1 MREFFILLRMLTAFL
16 LPRALQGLHTAQL
29 EHIMVM
35 GDLNVCPHITPA
47 GYKKLEED
55 GFDLALRLQSD
66 GTKWAS
72 NAPNAGTANP
82 RTPRLFDNM
91 LFQPRRSSVLRA
103 FLRTLPDPCSTM
115 SLRCLC
121 NT

>member
-55 GFDLALRLQSD
+55 GFDLALCLQND
-66 GTKWAS
+66 GTTTHQTLAS
-72 NAPNAGTANP
+72 LTAEHHGCLTTCCLSLDA
-82 RTPRLFDNM
+82 R
-91 LFQPRRSSVLRA
+91 QYCVRSYAHCPTLAVQCHSVACVTREV
-103 FLRTLPDPCSTM
+103 
-115 SLRCLC
+115 
-121 NT
+121 